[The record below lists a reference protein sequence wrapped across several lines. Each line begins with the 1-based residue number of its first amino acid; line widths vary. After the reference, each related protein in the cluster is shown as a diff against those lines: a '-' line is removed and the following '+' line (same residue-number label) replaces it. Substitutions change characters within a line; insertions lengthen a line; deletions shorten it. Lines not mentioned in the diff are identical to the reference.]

1 MIELIKESGLALA
14 LTVLPITILANILI
28 GAAMAGIDIRDHF
41 DKKKLLKGL
50 VKGLLVYL
58 AILIYA
64 LASFLM
70 KDLSVDFMGQSYDLV
85 DAMYIV
91 ILATIVKYAKDGLDK
106 LIKIMKYKEDNQEE
120 VEVEEEEENIIHGF
134 K

>member
-1 MIELIKESGLALA
+1 MIELLNESGLALV

-28 GAAMAGIDIRDHF
+28 GAAMAGIEIRDHF

-50 VKGLLVYL
+50 IKGLLVYS

-70 KDLSVDFMGQSYDLV
+70 KDLSVDFMGQSYDLI
-85 DAMYIV
+85 DAIYIIV
-91 ILATIVKYAKDGLDK
+91 LATIVKYAKDGLDK
-106 LIKIMKYKEDNQEE
+106 LIEIMKYKEDDY
-120 VEVEEEEENIIHGF
+120 
-134 K
+134 KW

>member
-1 MIELIKESGLALA
+1 MIKLLNESGLALV

-50 VKGLLVYL
+50 IKGLLVYS

-85 DAMYIV
+85 DAIYIV
-91 ILATIVKYAKDGLDK
+91 VLATIVKYAKDGLDK
-106 LIKIMKYKEDNQEE
+106 LIEIMKYKEDDHKEDD
-120 VEVEEEEENIIHGF
+120 H
-134 K
+134 KW

>member
-1 MIELIKESGLALA
+1 
-14 LTVLPITILANILI
+14 
-28 GAAMAGIDIRDHF
+28 MAGIDIRDHF
-41 DKKKLLKGL
+41 DKKKLVKGL
-50 VKGLLVYL
+50 IKGLLVYS

-91 ILATIVKYAKDGLDK
+91 VLATIVKYAKDGLDK
-106 LIKIMKYKEDNQEE
+106 LIEIMKYKEDDY
-120 VEVEEEEENIIHGF
+120 
-134 K
+134 KW